1 MLKIISFAWYD
12 NPGYIVLFVLLGAAL
27 LALVAWLLNKY
38 VIKRNKESNDELTRK
53 DEQSIAEE
61 QLSQILEPIEDEKTI
76 KAMEEFERKDDE
88 EKKNK

>member
-61 QLSQILEPIEDEKTI
+61 QLSQILEPIEDEKTLEAI
-76 KAMEEFERKDDE
+76 KDYE
-88 EKKNK
+88 EKQAQNEKK